1 MGQLGALLARQP
13 LVPYIRESDFA
24 VRRPWKMP
32 ARRLLD
38 YLLLYIQEGECRI
51 EADGTEYVCAGG
63 EFCLIQPGSLLLLE
77 GVTST
82 ITPFAHLDL
91 FYNPLREQSF
101 PTRAG
106 QVDLTE
112 YKELMQ
118 PRLNDLEDVRVP
130 VRFTP
135 AQPVR
140 FRDTMLR
147 MIASWQRSD
156 PLSRL
161 EAQHDATEL
170 ILTVLREHGGQEKQ
184 AASAE
189 PTLNWITS
197 YFSFN
202 LSEPLSV
209 EQMAGRAHLS
219 PSRFS
224 AVFKE
229 RFGVPPHKYLLQ
241 LRIQHAGELL
251 KTTGLGLQDI
261 AAYCGFADIHHF
273 SKAFKRSTGLS
284 PGAYREAQRT
294 RD

>member
-51 EADGTEYVCAGG
+51 EADGTEYVCTGG